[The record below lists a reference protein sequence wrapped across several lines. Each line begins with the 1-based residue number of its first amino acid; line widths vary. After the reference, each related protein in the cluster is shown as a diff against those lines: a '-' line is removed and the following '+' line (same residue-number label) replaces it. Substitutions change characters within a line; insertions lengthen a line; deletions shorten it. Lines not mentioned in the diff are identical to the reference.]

1 MYIKTLTVT
10 LVNSYVK
17 KILDNDIILNNL
29 KIKGE
34 ISNLK
39 KHSSG
44 HLYFSL
50 KDESSKINCVMF
62 KDYAELLDI
71 NMEDGLRVEIKGKI
85 KVYQKEGSYQ
95 LYCEE
100 IKKQGVGE
108 LYLAFLNLKETLEKE
123 GLFRLEHKKPLP
135 LYPKKVG
142 VITSPTGAAIKD
154 VINVAK
160 RRNPYIDIIIY
171 PALVQGTGAS
181 NNVMEGI
188 EYLEKGAK
196 VDVIIIARGG
206 GSIEELWSFND
217 ETLARRIYD
226 SKIPIVTG
234 VGHETDYTIVDFVS
248 DLRAPTPSSAA
259 EIVFKSYSEIK
270 KEIDYNY
277 NKLQKSM
284 QDDLLKKKNEVNLL
298 KNTIEF
304 NSPMIYIL
312 NEHKKIKIIND
323 RLNIGIKKKVNE
335 EKSKLSYMM
344 DLLNSRNPLN
354 ILNKGYTLIKDESG
368 NMVKDSKSL
377 SGEQL
382 VEIKFRDGSL
392 KAKIESK

>member
-17 KILDNDIILNNL
+17 KMLDNDIILNNL

-34 ISNLK
+34 VSNFK

-50 KDESSKINCVMF
+50 KDDSSKINCVMF
-62 KDYAELLDI
+62 KDYASLLDI
-71 NMEDGLRVEIKGKI
+71 NMEDGLMVEIKGKI

-108 LYLAFLNLKETLEKE
+108 LYLAFLKLKETLEKE
-123 GLFRLEHKKPLP
+123 GLFKLEHKKPLL
-135 LYPKKVG
+135 LYPKKIG

-171 PALVQGTGAS
+171 PALVQGIGSSS
-181 NNVMEGI
+181 NVIRGI
-188 EYLEKGAK
+188 EYLEKDKK
-196 VDVIIIARGG
+196 VEVIIIARGG

-217 ETLARRIYD
+217 EALARRIYE
-226 SKIPIVTG
+226 SKTPIVTG

-248 DLRAPTPSSAA
+248 DLRAPTPSAAA

-277 NKLQKSM
+277 NRLQKSM
-284 QDDLLKKKNEVNLL
+284 EDNLLRKKNEVNLL

-304 NSPMIYIL
+304 NSPMTYIL
-312 NEHKKIKIIND
+312 NEHKKIEIIND
-323 RLNIGIKKKVNE
+323 RLNISMKKKVSE
-335 EKSKLSYMM
+335 EKNKLGYMLE
-344 DLLNSRNPLN
+344 LLNSRNPLN
-354 ILNKGYTLIKDESG
+354 ILNKGYTLVKDESG
-368 NMVKDSKSL
+368 KIVKDSKKL
-377 SGEQL
+377 SGEQQI
-382 VEIKFRDGSL
+382 EIKFRDGSL

>member
-17 KILDNDIILNNL
+17 KMLDNDIILNNL

-34 ISNLK
+34 VSNFK

-50 KDESSKINCVMF
+50 KDDSSKINCVMF
-62 KDYAELLDI
+62 KDYASLLDI
-71 NMEDGLRVEIKGKI
+71 NMEDGLMVEIKGKI

-108 LYLAFLNLKETLEKE
+108 LYLAFLKLKETLEKE
-123 GLFRLEHKKPLP
+123 GLFKLEHKKSLP
-135 LYPKKVG
+135 LYPKKIG

-171 PALVQGTGAS
+171 PALVQGIGSSS
-181 NNVMEGI
+181 NVIEGI
-188 EYLEKGAK
+188 EYLEKNKK
-196 VDVIIIARGG
+196 VEVIIIARGG

-217 ETLARRIYD
+217 EALARRIYE
-226 SKIPIVTG
+226 SKTPIVTG

-248 DLRAPTPSSAA
+248 DLRAPTPSAAA

-277 NKLQKSM
+277 NRLQKSM
-284 QDDLLKKKNEVNLL
+284 DDNLLRKKNEVNLL

-304 NSPMIYIL
+304 NSPMTYIL
-312 NEHKKIKIIND
+312 NEHKKIEIIND
-323 RLNIGIKKKVNE
+323 RLNISMKKKVSE
-335 EKSKLSYMM
+335 EKNKLGYMLE
-344 DLLNSRNPLN
+344 LLNSRNPLN
-354 ILNKGYTLIKDESG
+354 ILNKGYTLVKDESG
-368 NMVKDSKSL
+368 KIVKDSKKL
-377 SGEQL
+377 SGEQQI
-382 VEIKFRDGSL
+382 EIKFRDGSL

>member
-10 LVNSYVK
+10 LVNSYIK
-17 KILDNDIILNNL
+17 KMLDNDIILNNL

-34 ISNLK
+34 VSNLK

-62 KDYAELLDI
+62 KDYAKLLDI

-123 GLFRLEHKKPLP
+123 GLFKLEHKKPLP
-135 LYPKKVG
+135 IYPKKVG
-142 VITSPTGAAIKD
+142 VITSPTGAAIRD

-171 PALVQGTGAS
+171 PALVQGTGSS

-196 VDVIIIARGG
+196 VEVIIIARGG

-304 NSPMIYIL
+304 NSPMTYIL

-323 RLNIGIKKKVNE
+323 RLNIGIKKKVSE

-368 NMVKDSKSL
+368 NIVKDSKSL

>member
-17 KILDNDIILNNL
+17 KMLDNDIILNNL

-34 ISNLK
+34 VSNFK

-50 KDESSKINCVMF
+50 KDDSSKINCVMF
-62 KDYAELLDI
+62 KDYASLLDI
-71 NMEDGLRVEIKGKI
+71 NMEDGLMVEIKGKI

-108 LYLAFLNLKETLEKE
+108 LYLAFLKLKETLEKE
-123 GLFRLEHKKPLP
+123 GLFKLEHKKPLP
-135 LYPKKVG
+135 LYPKKIG

-171 PALVQGTGAS
+171 PALVQGIGSSS
-181 NNVMEGI
+181 NVIRGI
-188 EYLEKGAK
+188 EYLEKDKK
-196 VDVIIIARGG
+196 VEVIIIARGG

-217 ETLARRIYD
+217 EALARRIYE
-226 SKIPIVTG
+226 SKTPIVTG

-248 DLRAPTPSSAA
+248 DLRAPTPSAAA
-259 EIVFKSYSEIK
+259 EIVFKNHSEIK
-270 KEIDYNY
+270 KEVNYNY
-277 NKLQKSM
+277 NRLQKSM
-284 QDDLLKKKNEVNLL
+284 EDNLLRKKNEVNLL

-304 NSPMIYIL
+304 NSPMTYIL
-312 NEHKKIKIIND
+312 NEHKKIEIIND
-323 RLNIGIKKKVNE
+323 RLNISMKKKVSE
-335 EKSKLSYMM
+335 EKNKLGYMLE
-344 DLLNSRNPLN
+344 LLNSRNPLN
-354 ILNKGYTLIKDESG
+354 ILNKGYTLVKDESG
-368 NMVKDSKSL
+368 KIVKDSKKL
-377 SGEQL
+377 SGEQQI
-382 VEIKFRDGSL
+382 EIKFRDGSL

>member
-17 KILDNDIILNNL
+17 KMLDNDIILNNL

-34 ISNLK
+34 VSNFK

-50 KDESSKINCVMF
+50 KDDSSKINCVMF
-62 KDYAELLDI
+62 KDYASLLDI
-71 NMEDGLRVEIKGKI
+71 NMEDGLMVEIKGKI

-108 LYLAFLNLKETLEKE
+108 LYLAFLKLKETLEKE
-123 GLFRLEHKKPLP
+123 GLFKLEHKKPLP
-135 LYPKKVG
+135 LYPKKIG

-171 PALVQGTGAS
+171 PALVQGIGSSS
-181 NNVMEGI
+181 NVIRGI
-188 EYLEKGAK
+188 EYLEKDKK
-196 VDVIIIARGG
+196 VEVIIIARGG

-217 ETLARRIYD
+217 EALARRIYE
-226 SKIPIVTG
+226 SKTPIVTG

-248 DLRAPTPSSAA
+248 DLRAPTPSAAA
-259 EIVFKSYSEIK
+259 EIVFKNHSEIK
-270 KEIDYNY
+270 KEVDYNY
-277 NKLQKSM
+277 NRLQKSM
-284 QDDLLKKKNEVNLL
+284 EDNLLKKKNEVNLL

-304 NSPMIYIL
+304 NSPMTYIL
-312 NEHKKIKIIND
+312 NEHKKIEIIND
-323 RLNIGIKKKVNE
+323 RLNISMKKKVSE
-335 EKSKLSYMM
+335 EKNKLGYMLE
-344 DLLNSRNPLN
+344 LLNSRNPLN
-354 ILNKGYTLIKDESG
+354 ILNKGYTLVKDESG
-368 NMVKDSKSL
+368 KIVKDSKKL
-377 SGEQL
+377 SGEQQI
-382 VEIKFRDGSL
+382 EIKFRDGSL
-392 KAKIESK
+392 KAIIESK

>member
-17 KILDNDIILNNL
+17 KMLDNDIILNNL

-34 ISNLK
+34 VSNFK

-50 KDESSKINCVMF
+50 KDDSSKINCVMF
-62 KDYAELLDI
+62 KDYASLLDI
-71 NMEDGLRVEIKGKI
+71 NMEDGLMVEIRGKI

-108 LYLAFLNLKETLEKE
+108 LYLAFLKLKETLEKE
-123 GLFRLEHKKPLP
+123 GLFKLEHKKPLP
-135 LYPKKVG
+135 LYPKKIG

-171 PALVQGTGAS
+171 PALVQGIGSSS
-181 NNVMEGI
+181 NVIRGI
-188 EYLEKGAK
+188 EYLEKDKK
-196 VDVIIIARGG
+196 VEVIIIARGG

-217 ETLARRIYD
+217 EALARRIYE
-226 SKIPIVTG
+226 SKTPIVTG

-248 DLRAPTPSSAA
+248 DLRAPTPSAAA
-259 EIVFKSYSEIK
+259 EIVFKNHSEIK
-270 KEIDYNY
+270 KEVDYNY
-277 NKLQKSM
+277 NRLQKSM
-284 QDDLLKKKNEVNLL
+284 EDNLLRKKNEVNLL

-304 NSPMIYIL
+304 NSPMTYIL
-312 NEHKKIKIIND
+312 NEHKKIEIIND
-323 RLNIGIKKKVNE
+323 RLNISMKKKVSE
-335 EKSKLSYMM
+335 EKNKLGYMLE
-344 DLLNSRNPLN
+344 LLNSRNPLN
-354 ILNKGYTLIKDESG
+354 ILNKGYTLVKDESG
-368 NMVKDSKSL
+368 KIVKDSKKL
-377 SGEQL
+377 SGEQQI
-382 VEIKFRDGSL
+382 EIKFRDGSL

>member
-17 KILDNDIILNNL
+17 KMIDNDIILNNL

-34 ISNLK
+34 VSNFK

-50 KDESSKINCVMF
+50 KDDSSKINCVMF
-62 KDYAELLDI
+62 KDYASLLDI
-71 NMEDGLRVEIKGKI
+71 NMEDGLMVEIKGKI

-108 LYLAFLNLKETLEKE
+108 LYLAFLKLKETLEKE
-123 GLFRLEHKKPLP
+123 GLFKLQHKKPLP
-135 LYPKKVG
+135 LYPKKIG

-171 PALVQGTGAS
+171 PALVQGSGSS
-181 NNVMEGI
+181 NNVIEGI
-188 EYLEKGAK
+188 EYLEKDKK
-196 VDVIIIARGG
+196 VEVIIIARGG

-217 ETLARRIYD
+217 EALARRIYE
-226 SKIPIVTG
+226 SKTPIVTG

-248 DLRAPTPSSAA
+248 DLRAPTPSAAA
-259 EIVFKSYSEIK
+259 EIVFKSHSEIK
-270 KEIDYNY
+270 KDIDNNY

-284 QDDLLKKKNEVNLL
+284 EDNIFKKKNEINLF

-304 NSPMIYIL
+304 NSPITYIL
-312 NEHKKIKIIND
+312 NEHKKIKVIND
-323 RLNIGIKKKVNE
+323 RLNISIKKKVSE
-335 EKSKLSYMM
+335 EKNKLGYMM
-344 DLLNSRNPLN
+344 ELLNSRNPLN
-354 ILNKGYTLIKDESG
+354 ILNKGYTLVKDESG
-368 NMVKDSKSL
+368 NIVKDSKSL
-377 SGEQL
+377 SGEQQ

-392 KAKIESK
+392 KAKIEYK

>member
-17 KILDNDIILNNL
+17 KMLDNDIILNNL

-39 KHSSG
+39 RHSSG

-171 PALVQGTGAS
+171 PTLVQGTGAS

-368 NMVKDSKSL
+368 NIVKDSKSL

>member
-17 KILDNDIILNNL
+17 KMLDNDIILNNL

-34 ISNLK
+34 VSNFK

-50 KDESSKINCVMF
+50 KDDSSKINCVMF
-62 KDYAELLDI
+62 KDYASLLDI
-71 NMEDGLRVEIKGKI
+71 NMEDGLMVEIKGKI

-108 LYLAFLNLKETLEKE
+108 LYLAFLKLKETLEKE
-123 GLFRLEHKKPLP
+123 GLFKLEHKKPLP
-135 LYPKKVG
+135 LYPKKIG

-171 PALVQGTGAS
+171 PALVQGIGSSS
-181 NNVMEGI
+181 NVIRGI
-188 EYLEKGAK
+188 EYLEKDKK
-196 VDVIIIARGG
+196 VEVIIIARGG

-217 ETLARRIYD
+217 EALARRIYE
-226 SKIPIVTG
+226 SKTPIVTG

-248 DLRAPTPSSAA
+248 DLRAPTPSAAA

-277 NKLQKSM
+277 NRLQKSM
-284 QDDLLKKKNEVNLL
+284 EDNLLRKKNEVNLL

-304 NSPMIYIL
+304 NSPMTYIL
-312 NEHKKIKIIND
+312 NEHKKIEIIND
-323 RLNIGIKKKVNE
+323 RLNISMKKKVSE
-335 EKSKLSYMM
+335 EKNKLGYMLE
-344 DLLNSRNPLN
+344 LLNSRNPLN
-354 ILNKGYTLIKDESG
+354 ILNKGYTLVKDESG
-368 NMVKDSKSL
+368 KIVKDSKKL
-377 SGEQL
+377 SGEQQI
-382 VEIKFRDGSL
+382 EIKFRDGSL

>member
-17 KILDNDIILNNL
+17 KMIDNDIILNNL

-34 ISNLK
+34 VSNFK

-50 KDESSKINCVMF
+50 KDDSSKINCVMF
-62 KDYAELLDI
+62 KDYASLLDI
-71 NMEDGLRVEIKGKI
+71 NMEDGLMVEIKGKI

-108 LYLAFLNLKETLEKE
+108 LYLAFLKLKETLEKE
-123 GLFRLEHKKPLP
+123 GLFKLEHKKPLP
-135 LYPKKVG
+135 LYPKKIG

-171 PALVQGTGAS
+171 PALVQGIGSSS
-181 NNVMEGI
+181 NVIRGI
-188 EYLEKGAK
+188 EYLEKDK
-196 VDVIIIARGG
+196 NVEVIIIARGG

-217 ETLARRIYD
+217 EALARRIYE
-226 SKIPIVTG
+226 SKTPIVTG

-248 DLRAPTPSSAA
+248 DLRAPTPSAAA
-259 EIVFKSYSEIK
+259 EIVFKNHSEIK

-277 NKLQKSM
+277 SRLQKSM
-284 QDDLLKKKNEVNLL
+284 EDNLLKKKNEVNLL

-304 NSPMIYIL
+304 NSPMTYIL
-312 NEHKKIKIIND
+312 NEHKKIEIIND
-323 RLNIGIKKKVNE
+323 RLNISMKKKVSE
-335 EKSKLSYMM
+335 EKNKLGYMM

-354 ILNKGYTLIKDESG
+354 ILNKGYTLVKDESG
-368 NMVKDSKSL
+368 KIVKDSKKL
-377 SGEQL
+377 SKEQQI
-382 VEIKFRDGSL
+382 EIKFRDGSL
-392 KAKIESK
+392 KAIIESK

>member
-17 KILDNDIILNNL
+17 KMLDNDIILNNL

-368 NMVKDSKSL
+368 NIVKDSKSL

>member
-17 KILDNDIILNNL
+17 KMLDNDIILNNL

-34 ISNLK
+34 VSNFK

-50 KDESSKINCVMF
+50 KDDSSKINCVMF
-62 KDYAELLDI
+62 KDYASLLDI
-71 NMEDGLRVEIKGKI
+71 NMEDGLMVEIRGKI

-108 LYLAFLNLKETLEKE
+108 LYLAFLKLKETLEKE
-123 GLFRLEHKKPLP
+123 GLFKLEHKKPLP
-135 LYPKKVG
+135 LYPKKIG

-171 PALVQGTGAS
+171 PALVQGIGSSS
-181 NNVMEGI
+181 NVIRGI
-188 EYLEKGAK
+188 EYLEKDKK
-196 VDVIIIARGG
+196 VEVIIIARGG

-217 ETLARRIYD
+217 EALARRIYE
-226 SKIPIVTG
+226 SKTPIVTG

-248 DLRAPTPSSAA
+248 DLRAPTPSAAA
-259 EIVFKSYSEIK
+259 EIVFKNHSEIK
-270 KEIDYNY
+270 KEVDYNY
-277 NKLQKSM
+277 NRLQKSM
-284 QDDLLKKKNEVNLL
+284 EDNLLRKKNEVNLL

-304 NSPMIYIL
+304 NSPMTYIL
-312 NEHKKIKIIND
+312 NEHKKIKVIND
-323 RLNIGIKKKVNE
+323 RLNISIKKKVSE
-335 EKSKLSYMM
+335 EKNKLGYMIE
-344 DLLNSRNPLN
+344 LLNSRNPLN
-354 ILNKGYTLIKDESG
+354 ILNKGYTLVKDESG
-368 NMVKDSKSL
+368 NIVKDSKSL
-377 SGEQL
+377 SGEQQ

>member
-17 KILDNDIILNNL
+17 KMLDNDIILNNL

-34 ISNLK
+34 VSNFK

-50 KDESSKINCVMF
+50 KDDSSKINCVMF
-62 KDYAELLDI
+62 KDYASLLDI
-71 NMEDGLRVEIKGKI
+71 NMEDGLMVEIKGKI

-108 LYLAFLNLKETLEKE
+108 LYLAFLKLKETLEKE
-123 GLFRLEHKKPLP
+123 GLFKLEHKKPLP
-135 LYPKKVG
+135 LYPKKIG

-171 PALVQGTGAS
+171 PALVQGIGSSS
-181 NNVMEGI
+181 NVIRGI
-188 EYLEKGAK
+188 EYLEKDKK
-196 VDVIIIARGG
+196 VEVIIIARGG

-217 ETLARRIYD
+217 EALARRIYE
-226 SKIPIVTG
+226 SKTPIVTG

-248 DLRAPTPSSAA
+248 DLRAPTPSAAA
-259 EIVFKSYSEIK
+259 EIVFKNHSEIK
-270 KEIDYNY
+270 KEVDYNY
-277 NKLQKSM
+277 NRLQKSM
-284 QDDLLKKKNEVNLL
+284 EDNLLRKKNEVNLL

-304 NSPMIYIL
+304 NSPMTYIL
-312 NEHKKIKIIND
+312 NEHKKIEIIND
-323 RLNIGIKKKVNE
+323 RLNISMKKKVSE
-335 EKSKLSYMM
+335 EKNKLGYMLE
-344 DLLNSRNPLN
+344 LLNSRNPLN
-354 ILNKGYTLIKDESG
+354 ILNKGYTLVKDESG
-368 NMVKDSKSL
+368 KIVKDSKKL
-377 SGEQL
+377 SGEQQI
-382 VEIKFRDGSL
+382 EIKFRDGSL

>member
-17 KILDNDIILNNL
+17 KMIDNDIILNNL

-34 ISNLK
+34 VSNLK

-50 KDESSKINCVMF
+50 KDDSSKINCVMF
-62 KDYAELLDI
+62 KDYASLLDI
-71 NMEDGLRVEIKGKI
+71 NMEDGLMVEIKGKI

-108 LYLAFLNLKETLEKE
+108 LYLAFLKLKETLEKE
-123 GLFRLEHKKPLP
+123 GLFKLEHKKPLP
-135 LYPKKVG
+135 LYPKKIG

-171 PALVQGTGAS
+171 PALVQGIGSSS
-181 NNVMEGI
+181 NVIRGI
-188 EYLEKGAK
+188 EYLEKDK
-196 VDVIIIARGG
+196 NVEVIIIARGG

-217 ETLARRIYD
+217 EALARRIYE
-226 SKIPIVTG
+226 SKTPIVTG

-248 DLRAPTPSSAA
+248 DLRAPTPSAAA
-259 EIVFKSYSEIK
+259 EIVFKNHSEIK

-277 NKLQKSM
+277 SRLQKSM
-284 QDDLLKKKNEVNLL
+284 EDNLLKKKNEVNLL

-304 NSPMIYIL
+304 NSPMTYIL
-312 NEHKKIKIIND
+312 NEHKKIEIIND
-323 RLNIGIKKKVNE
+323 RLNISMKKKVSE
-335 EKSKLSYMM
+335 EKNKLGYMM

-354 ILNKGYTLIKDESG
+354 ILNKGYTLVKDESG
-368 NMVKDSKSL
+368 KIVKDSKKL
-377 SGEQL
+377 SKEQQI
-382 VEIKFRDGSL
+382 EIKFRDGSL
-392 KAKIESK
+392 KAIIESK